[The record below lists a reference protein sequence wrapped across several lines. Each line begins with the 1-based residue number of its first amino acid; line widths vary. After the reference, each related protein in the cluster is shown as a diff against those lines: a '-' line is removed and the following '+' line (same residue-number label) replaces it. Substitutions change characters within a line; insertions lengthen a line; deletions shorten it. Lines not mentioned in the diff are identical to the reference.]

1 MAISLQKGE
10 NTNLS
15 NAAPGMSKMVVGLGW
30 NARGT
35 SGEAFD
41 LDASAFMLN
50 AGDKVPSD
58 ANFIFYNQDKSPDGS
73 VKYMGDNRTG
83 DGDGDDE
90 TIVIELDRVPAG
102 IEKIAVCVT
111 IHQASERNQN
121 FGQVSGA
128 FIRCVDASTNQE
140 VARFDLSEDFSV
152 ETAVVFG
159 AIYRN
164 SGAWKFRAV
173 GQGYSGGLQ
182 ELCGVYG
189 IQI

>member
-102 IEKIAVCVT
+102 IEKVAVCVT